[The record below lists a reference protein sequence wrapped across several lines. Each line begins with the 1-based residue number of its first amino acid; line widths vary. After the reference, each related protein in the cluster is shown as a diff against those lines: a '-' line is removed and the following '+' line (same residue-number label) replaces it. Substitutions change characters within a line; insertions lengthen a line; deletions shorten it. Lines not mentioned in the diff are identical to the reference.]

1 MEQSPNAAPDLTSG
15 RLLARNSLW
24 NMLSLLLPLAVG
36 VVAVPP
42 LIRGMGVARFGL
54 LSLAWIVI
62 GYFSLF
68 DLGIGRALT
77 KLIADKIGAGEE
89 QVIPPLAWTSLL
101 LMLIL
106 GIFAGL
112 TTLVISPWLVHRVL
126 RIPETLQAEALRGFW
141 LLATSIPLVTLTSGL
156 RGILEAQQKFRV
168 LSIIRI
174 PMSIFSFAGPLLV
187 MPFSHGLVPVIAV
200 LVAGRLL
207 GCIVH
212 VLACLR
218 SMPALG
224 SGMRFS
230 FSLIAPLLRFGS
242 WMTVS
247 NLVSPVIVY
256 MDRFLIGALVSM
268 SAVAAYTAPFDLVNR
283 LIVVPGAV
291 AGVLFPAFALSLA
304 QDPNRTAVL
313 LGRGVKY
320 LFLAIFPVV
329 LLIVVFAPEG
339 LRLWLGGAL
348 TERSSLVL
356 RWLAAGIFANCLA
369 QLPFSLL
376 QSAGHPDLT
385 AKIQLFELP
394 PYLLFLVLLVKSHG
408 IEGAAI
414 AWTVRVIVDAVV
426 LFFFACRLLPRGQE
440 FLWRLVFGIAAA
452 LLIFY
457 VGTLPHAL
465 AFRSGFVVTVLLV
478 FGVASW
484 FWAFSLEERTLL
496 LRLRPA
502 LF

>member
-1 MEQSPNAAPDLTSG
+1 MEQSPNAASDLTSG
-15 RLLARNSLW
+15 RLLARNTMW
-24 NMLSLLLPLAVG
+24 NLLSLLLPLAVG

-42 LIRGMGVARFGL
+42 LIRGMGVTRFGL

-89 QVIPPLAWTSLL
+89 ELIPPLAWTSLL
-101 LMLIL
+101 LMLAL

-112 TTLVISPWLVHRVL
+112 ATLVISPWLVHRVL
-126 RIPETLQAEALRGFW
+126 RIPETLQTEALHGFW
-141 LLATSIPLVTLTSGL
+141 LLAASIPLVTLTSGL
-156 RGILEAQQKFRV
+156 RGILEARQQFRI

-207 GCIVH
+207 ACIAH
-212 VLACLR
+212 MLACLH
-218 SMPALG
+218 SMPALR
-224 SGMRFS
+224 SGIGFS
-230 FSLIAPLLRFGS
+230 FSLVPPLLRVGS

-247 NLVSPVIVY
+247 NLISPVIVY
-256 MDRFLIGALVSM
+256 VDRFLIGALVSM

-283 LIVVPGAV
+283 LIVIPGAV
-291 AGVLFPAFALSLA
+291 TGVLFPAFALSLA
-304 QDPNRTAVL
+304 QAPGRTAIL

-320 LFLAIFPVV
+320 LFILIFPIV
-329 LLIVVFAPEG
+329 LIIVVFAPEG

-369 QLPFSLL
+369 QLPFCLL
-376 QSAGHPDLT
+376 QSAGQPDLT

-394 PYLLFLVLLVKSHG
+394 PYLLLLVMLVRGHG

-414 AWTVRVIVDAVV
+414 ACTVRVLVDAVL
-426 LFFFACRLLPRGQE
+426 LFFFACRLLPGGSE
-440 FLWRLVFGIAAA
+440 FLWRLSFGIAAA

-457 VGTLPHAL
+457 TGTLPHAI
-465 AFRSGFVVTVLLV
+465 AFRSVFVVLVLLV
-478 FGVASW
+478 FGIASW
-484 FWAFSLEERTLL
+484 FWAFNPEERTLL

>member
-42 LIRGMGVARFGL
+42 LIRGMGAARFGL

-77 KLIADKIGAGEE
+77 KLVADKIGAGEE
-89 QVIPPLAWTSLL
+89 DLIPPVAWTCLL
-101 LMLIL
+101 LMLAL
-106 GIFAGL
+106 GICAGL
-112 TTLVISPWLVHRVL
+112 VTLAISPWLVHRVL
-126 RIPETLQAEALRGFW
+126 RIPETLQAEALHGFW
-141 LLATSIPLVTLTSGL
+141 LLATSLPLVTLTSGL
-156 RGILEAQQKFRV
+156 RGILEAQQQFRI
-168 LSIIRI
+168 LSFIRI

-187 MPFSHGLVPVIAV
+187 LPFSHGLVPVIAI

-207 GCIVH
+207 ACIAH
-212 VLACLR
+212 VFACLHT
-218 SMPALG
+218 MPGL
-224 SGMRFS
+224 RRDVRLS
-230 FSLIAPLLRFGS
+230 FTLVVPLLRFGS
-242 WMTVS
+242 WITAS
-247 NLVSPVIVY
+247 NLISPVMVY

-291 AGVLFPAFALSLA
+291 AGVLFPAFALSLV
-304 QDPNRTAVL
+304 QDPSRTGVL

-320 LFLAIFPVV
+320 LFLSIFPVV
-329 LLIVVFAPEG
+329 LIIVVFAPEG

-348 TERSSLVL
+348 TERSSMVL

-369 QLPFSLL
+369 QLPFCLL
-376 QSAGHPDLT
+376 QSAGLPNLT

-394 PYLLFLVLLVKSHG
+394 PYLLLLVLLVRGHG

-426 LFFFACRLLPRGQE
+426 LFFFACRLLPRGSE
-440 FLWRLVFGIAAA
+440 FLWRLSLGIAAA

-457 VGTLPHAL
+457 AGTLPHGL

-484 FWAFSLEERTLL
+484 FWAFNLEERTLL
-496 LRLRPA
+496 LRIRPA